1 MGKFDDI
8 ASRAAGMA
16 SGMGHKAA
24 GIASGMGQ
32 RASHLG
38 GNLKGK
44 LPDAAIKWVE
54 TGAALAAVRS
64 GSRVAT
70 RFVRRNPA
78 LVVAAA
84 AGAGLLWYASQ
95 RHAKKKAAEAP
106 IEGEARRIEPAKGK
120 DKNAD

>member
-8 ASRAAGMA
+8 ASRAADMA

-24 GIASGMGQ
+24 GIAAEMGQ
-32 RASHLG
+32 RAGHLG
-38 GNLKGK
+38 GSLKDK
-44 LPDAAIKWVE
+44 LPDAAVKWVE
-54 TGAALAAVRS
+54 TGAALAAVRT

-84 AGAGLLWYASQ
+84 AGAGLLWYASKKHAQ
-95 RHAKKKAAEAP
+95 RKAAEAP
-106 IEGEARRIEPAKGK
+106 IEGEARRIEPAKN
-120 DKNAD
+120 DDRDAD